1 MSANAAT
8 IGSGDRSTVAN
19 IERRNAAPP
28 VSGQAVRQSIRQPFA
43 ASRFR

>member
-28 VSGQAVRQSIRQPFA
+28 VYPANIERA
-43 ASRFR
+43 ATVP